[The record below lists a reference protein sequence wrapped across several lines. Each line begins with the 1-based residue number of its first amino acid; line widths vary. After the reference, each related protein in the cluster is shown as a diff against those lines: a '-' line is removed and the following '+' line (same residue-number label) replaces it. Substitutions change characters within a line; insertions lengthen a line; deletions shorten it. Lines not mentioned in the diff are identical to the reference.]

1 MTLKPLC
8 WRKSSNNN
16 KQQQQQQQPKQKPWS
31 TTFLQKFVARHVFYT
46 HTNTHTHAGTQ
57 SSCGWGSGSGS
68 EIVGELQAAAHY
80 LLLYECMCMCMCM
93 CVCVENSVSMESALN
108 CFALS
113 LPKSKPLSRSLNAN
127 DFYFILFIFLTLQLI
142 GHFTCV
148 FVFGINISTGY
159 PLAPCNPYNWFA
171 VLSRALKEKMRKKSC
186 TFSLQVFFFW
196 VDTRQVR
203 PVWQRKS
210 NIKIS
215 LITYSNYGLR
225 SCLFDSHSWTSIGS
239 HWPTDQLYIRIG

>member
-16 KQQQQQQQPKQKPWS
+16 KQQQQQPKQKPWS

-46 HTNTHTHAGTQ
+46 HTHTHRERHTHAGTQ

-68 EIVGELQAAAHY
+68 EIIGELQAAAHY

-127 DFYFILFIFLTLQLI
+127 DFFYIYFFNIT
-142 GHFTCV
+142 
-148 FVFGINISTGY
+148 IN
-159 PLAPCNPYNWFA
+159 W
-171 VLSRALKEKMRKKSC
+171 ALY
-186 TFSLQVFFFW
+186 
-196 VDTRQVR
+196 VR
-203 PVWQRKS
+203 ICIW
-210 NIKIS
+210 
-215 LITYSNYGLR
+215 
-225 SCLFDSHSWTSIGS
+225 H
-239 HWPTDQLYIRIG
+239 